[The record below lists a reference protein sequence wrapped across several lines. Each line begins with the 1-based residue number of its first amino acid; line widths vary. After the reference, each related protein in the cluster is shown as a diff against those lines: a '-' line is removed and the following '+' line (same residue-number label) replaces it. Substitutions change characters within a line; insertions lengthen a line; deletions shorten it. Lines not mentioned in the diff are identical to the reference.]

1 MTQLSLDY
9 CVPMNFER
17 PIKMHGVNK
26 ICPVIHCSICL
37 FICNCSKIWY
47 ELFPFDQNNVV

>member
-26 ICPVIHCSICL
+26 ICPVTKFKQH
-37 FICNCSKIWY
+37 Y
-47 ELFPFDQNNVV
+47 FDQREITHTKFYYNYK